1 MKQLNLF
8 LLILFVCSYPIT
20 SGYAFFDKDIR
31 LLTMQD
37 GLADN
42 TISSIYK
49 DGDGFMWFG
58 TNNGLSRYD
67 GKSIK
72 NFSPSQAY
80 MHVSEIVEMSDQYLG
95 IIAGNILYC
104 FNRTTETFIPVVYAA
119 DYSRV
124 CIPHIMPAD
133 DNSFWAFSGHTLY
146 LYTKKE
152 VKNEKGEVV
161 QIKLECE
168 KQYKDLIDSTD
179 GFMQCVMLI
188 TIKLYA

>member
-1 MKQLNLF
+1 
-8 LLILFVCSYPIT
+8 
-20 SGYAFFDKDIR
+20 
-31 LLTMQD
+31 MQD

-133 DNSFWAFSGHTLY
+133 DNSFGRFQGIHY
-146 LYTKKE
+146 IYIQKR
-152 VKNEKGEVV
+152 G
-161 QIKLECE
+161 
-168 KQYKDLIDSTD
+168 
-179 GFMQCVMLI
+179 
-188 TIKLYA
+188 

>member
-1 MKQLNLF
+1 MMKQLNLF

-80 MHVSEIVEMSDQYLG
+80 MHVSEIVEMSNGYYCRKYF
-95 IIAGNILYC
+95 IL
-104 FNRTTETFIPVVYAA
+104 F
-119 DYSRV
+119 
-124 CIPHIMPAD
+124 
-133 DNSFWAFSGHTLY
+133 
-146 LYTKKE
+146 
-152 VKNEKGEVV
+152 
-161 QIKLECE
+161 
-168 KQYKDLIDSTD
+168 
-179 GFMQCVMLI
+179 
-188 TIKLYA
+188 